1 MSVGEKHVSDRILI
15 EAELLQAIQD
25 LVFRGIVEQ
34 GINDDD
40 ALPSHDGPCAMDLR
54 TQEIEV
60 IGDLRRFS
68 IPGFSGGGT
77 ARRSTA
83 PGRLQPGWNRNAET
97 KESAGP
103 IGAGGDFGR
112 SNIAVNS
119 SVPSCLAS
127 RGLS

>member
-1 MSVGEKHVSDRILI
+1 MIGMSVGEKHVSDRILI

-60 IGDLRRFS
+60 IGPSPVQHTRFLWRGDGEALHCARPPAARLEPERRDEGKCR
-68 IPGFSGGGT
+68 PNRC
-77 ARRSTA
+77 RR
-83 PGRLQPGWNRNAET
+83 RLWPLQH
-97 KESAGP
+97 
-103 IGAGGDFGR
+103 
-112 SNIAVNS
+112 
-119 SVPSCLAS
+119 S
-127 RGLS
+127 RQ